1 MPTRY
6 LKPGIRDS
14 EAIDA
19 LTPIAEVLFYRLIVT
34 VDDFGRADARP
45 AMVKAA
51 CFPIREQIT
60 ANDCAVMLDELARCG
75 LIDLYVVDGKPYLQ
89 MRKWDNVPRAKESK
103 FPALSDGCAHVY
115 TDARKSRT
123 HLPVTVTVTET
134 ETEPPPPPQST
145 ARDRRDARFAEF
157 WNAWPRN
164 ERKQDKAKC
173 VDHWKRNGF
182 DAIADAILADV
193 ATKRKTQKWAE
204 GFIEAPL
211 VYLRGKRWEDGVQ
224 AAPASQAGI
233 GRPAGVTE
241 ALDWRASWKTIVAK
255 GVEIGVGEWKEGD
268 PTPFPA
274 YRAKVEARV
283 FEIEHGEAD
292 LEGQARIA
300 SIVGG
305 IMRRS
310 A

>member
-1 MPTRY
+1 MPLYISDYIGDTMHLTTEQHGAY
-6 LKPGIRDS
+6 LLLLMAAWRRGGHVPDDPAQLAQIARMSVDRWQSHAAAIVLPMFTHRDGMFWHKRV
-14 EAIDA
+14 EAEIEAAKANVHKKSRAGAAGAAARWQNDGSS
-19 LTPIAEVLFYRLIVT
+19 IAI
-34 VDDFGRADARP
+34 
-45 AMVKAA
+45 
-51 CFPIREQIT
+51 
-60 ANDCAVMLDELARCG
+60 
-75 LIDLYVVDGKPYLQ
+75 
-89 MRKWDNVPRAKESK
+89 AKRTQSQ
-103 FPALSDGCAHVY
+103 
-115 TDARKSRT
+115 TDAPSP
-123 HLPVTVTVTET
+123 LPIPKE
-134 ETEPPPPPQST
+134 EPPPPPHST
-145 ARDRRDARFAEF
+145 PRDRRDVRFAEF
-157 WNAWPRN
+157 WNAWPKN

-173 VDHWKRNGF
+173 GDHWKRNGF

-224 AAPASQAGI
+224 AAPASQAGV

-283 FEIEHGEAD
+283 FEIENGEAD
-292 LEGQARIA
+292 AEGQARIA

-305 IMRRS
+305 LARRS